1 MSHWGCV
8 LKGSRIVLAAVLA
21 AFAAIAT
28 KADGIDPTVIV
39 RRVDPTPIAILSPS
53 QIFDITATSKKN
65 IFAFQNDTGITLD
78 SLTLDLFGVNANLL
92 FSCGSFAGGNIFAD
106 CSSSAGSH
114 GDTIISF
121 SGVGGDFTGITPA
134 TCGWVDKGK
143 GDDDDNDKD
152 HNRDD
157 KFTCT
162 GGVYSLEFGGIPK
175 GDKVAGTGTFLTP
188 EPVTSVMLLS
198 GLAGLLGLRKR
209 RAS

>member
-1 MSHWGCV
+1 M
-8 LKGSRIVLAAVLA
+8 KASRLIIAVALA
-21 AFAAIAT
+21 AFAVVAA
-28 KADGIDPTVIV
+28 KADGIDPTVVV
-39 RRVDPTPIAILSPS
+39 RRVDPTPIEILSPS

-78 SLTLDLFGVNANLL
+78 ALTLDLFGVNANLL
-92 FSCGSFAGGNIFAD
+92 FSCGSFAGADIFAD

-121 SGVGGDFTGITPA
+121 SGVGGNFTGLTPA

-157 KFTCT
+157 KFKCT

-175 GDKVAGTGTFLTP
+175 GDKVAGTGSFQTVQTP
-188 EPVTSVMLLS
+188 EPLTSVMLLG
-198 GLAGLLGLRKR
+198 GLAGLAGLRRR